1 MPCSTRGSSWGKISG
16 ASRRQSARLSTPRTR
31 YGTLIP
37 ETAAAFSPC
46 LAPSQKTGNTPPG
59 RAGFSDRD
67 RKTLSRCNIISAG
80 RSHAQMR
87 NLPTAPSTD
96 QQLVAQVLGGNTAA
110 FEHLV
115 RRTEGLVTQL
125 VFKMIRHPADRPDV
139 AQDVYLKVF
148 RCLAGFKFQ
157 AKLSTWVGQIAYNT
171 CLHYLEKKQLVL
183 LDPAETAPDDP
194 PEEGRRAPPALVAG
208 PDYDP
213 EAALF
218 GHDLAGILGT
228 AIEQLPPLYRTLIAL
243 YHQQELSYEE
253 IAQITSLPDGTVK
266 NYLFRARK
274 LLKQQL
280 LARYQRDDL

>member
-1 MPCSTRGSSWGKISG
+1 MS
-16 ASRRQSARLSTPRTR
+16 
-31 YGTLIP
+31 
-37 ETAAAFSPC
+37 
-46 LAPSQKTGNTPPG
+46 
-59 RAGFSDRD
+59 
-67 RKTLSRCNIISAG
+67 
-80 RSHAQMR
+80 
-87 NLPTAPSTD
+87 NLPTSSATD

-110 FEHLV
+110 FGQIV
-115 RRTEGLVTQL
+115 RRTEGLVAQL

-148 RCLAGFKFQ
+148 KNLAGFKFQ
-157 AKLSTWVGQIAYNT
+157 AKLSTWVGQIAYHT

-183 LDPAETAPDDP
+183 VDPAEPAPDDAL
-194 PEEGRRAPPALVAG
+194 EEGRGAPPPLAAG

-213 EAALF
+213 EADLL

-228 AIEQLPPLYRTLIAL
+228 AVEQLPPLYRTLISL

-274 LLKQQL
+274 LLKQHL